1 MSDPLV
7 EIRDICVGYPGR
19 ETLVLDGISVDVA
32 AGEVVALLGPSGS
45 GKSSL
50 LRVLAGLERPTRG
63 VVRVNGKSIDGPHP
77 SVALAFQDPCLLP
90 WLSVAGNVAFG
101 LAFSRQGHLSRAQ
114 RRIRVVETLAEV
126 GLVHAHAL
134 RPSQLSGGMAQ
145 RVALAR
151 SLARRPRL
159 LLLDEPF
166 SALDEVTRANMQQ
179 LLVRVVQETHTATV
193 LVTHDID
200 EALLVAHRIMLIG
213 TSGRPIDHWR
223 VSSPRPRELLTT
235 ELSGLRQQILSS
247 LQRAIKDTP
256 IPSLIHATA
265 SDSLTLN

>member
-7 EIRDICVGYPGR
+7 EVQDLCVGYPGR
-19 ETLVLDGISVDVA
+19 ETLVLDAVSLDVA

-50 LRVLAGLERPTRG
+50 LRVLAGLQRPTHG
-63 VVRVNGKSIDGPHP
+63 TVRISGECIDGPHP
-77 SVALAFQDPCLLP
+77 SIALAFQDPCLLP
-90 WLSVAGNVAFG
+90 WLSAAGNVAFG
-101 LAFSRQGHLSRAQ
+101 LTFSRQLRLSRAE
-114 RRIRVVETLAEV
+114 RRMRVAETLAEV
-126 GLVHAHAL
+126 GLAHAHAL

-166 SALDEVTRANMQQ
+166 AALDEITRADMQQ
-179 LLVRVVQETHTATV
+179 LLIRVVQETRTATV

-200 EALLVAHRIMLIG
+200 EALLVANRIMLIG

-223 VSSPRPRELLTT
+223 VDSPQPREVLTA
-235 ELSGLRQQILSS
+235 ELSAVRQQILSS
-247 LQRAIKDTP
+247 LHRALKYTSTP
-256 IPSLIHATA
+256 SWIHTTA
-265 SDSLTLN
+265 SDFLTLD